1 MRLKTNLPSLKKN
14 NKKRGLAKVLFFH
27 YKEKKQE
34 ISCFFVIYLFK
45 YINFLAILRK
55 RFDHPTTCRR
65 Y

>member
-1 MRLKTNLPSLKKN
+1 MRLTMNLPSPKKN

-27 YKEKKQE
+27 HKQKAGNFLL
-34 ISCFFVIYLFK
+34 FFVIYLFK

-55 RFDHPTTCRR
+55 RFDHPITCRR

>member
-1 MRLKTNLPSLKKN
+1 MRLKAFLPSLKKN

-45 YINFLAILRK
+45 YINFFSSLRE
-55 RFDHPTTCRR
+55 RSDRPITCRR